1 MTDSSN
7 CKNWK
12 SVRPWLPPNGLIN
25 RFESQS
31 DNNDHPNEEDEKD
44 EANNTRGKSR
54 IRSHL
59 KVIDVSSTAIS
70 LDVSY
75 QLDVISLEASISL
88 AVKING
94 IIWEKVAYAESDV
107 IGSVLEDTPP
117 NSASCEESLCE
128 SEFKW
133 SRGHRNIT
141 LVIYGL
147 EPGRQY
153 AVELELTPS
162 SRNYHEHDSLI
173 CSSDLEETSEESV
186 EHEELL
192 CGRLDSLIEGA
203 QEAHSISESES
214 NPHEQPNEGERT
226 RENDTKTS
234 EPIITQLDP
243 DGPPPPYTSHDPAS
257 PRTSRSLHASHSSL
271 DYHPE
276 TSQQPPSPR
285 TSSSNQPL
293 TPVRTDS
300 REREGKIQ
308 TVVKTSEQNSKHN
321 ELKLVS
327 SINQM
332 TKSLNKT
339 VKENLK
345 LRQKL
350 VNVEQFIKRLDEE
363 NLVKSNRLESLE
375 RLEKKRRPSTANGQH
390 TNNSGSISKKE
401 NGGDPM
407 NIEGFTPLW
416 VLEREIELDE
426 MKIMEKQIELEECEK
441 RQAKEVMELKD
452 KNRSLKRKVE
462 ESFKRVSDLKDRKI
476 KEIDLELEEIKNE
489 LEEVERLLNA
499 ESTNEVINHHK
510 KFVGKGSFG
519 MMTKGHGDPQSRRS
533 MGKWNQ
539 HAKMKSN
546 EDLALNTTSKAGSS
560 WGSTSSHKLARTS
573 SLNEKSRTTERV
585 VGGGRRSMKEPHQVI
600 NRTWADKVAGH

>member
-1 MTDSSN
+1 MTEASD

-12 SVRPWLPPNGLIN
+12 SIRPWLPPNGLSN

-31 DNNDHPNEEDEKD
+31 NNDNNPNEEEEGKEDEND
-44 EANNTRGKSR
+44 PRGKSR
-54 IRSHL
+54 IRSNL
-59 KVIDVSSTAIS
+59 NVIDVSSTAIS

-75 QLDVISLEASISL
+75 QLDDISLRAPISL

-117 NSASCEESLCE
+117 TSPSCEQSSSE
-128 SEFKW
+128 SELKW

-141 LVIYGL
+141 LVIHGL
-147 EPGRQY
+147 EPGLEY
-153 AVELELTPS
+153 EVELELIPLTQ
-162 SRNYHEHDSLI
+162 EHHKHDCLSG
-173 CSSDLEETSEESV
+173 SSDLEETSEESV
-186 EHEELL
+186 EHEGLL
-192 CGRLDSLIEGA
+192 CGRLDPSIESG
-203 QEAHSISESES
+203 QEIQSIFDSET
-214 NPHEQPNEGERT
+214 NLHEQPNKGERT
-226 RENDTKTS
+226 NDTKP

-257 PRTSRSLHASHSSL
+257 PRASRSLHASHSSL
-271 DYHPE
+271 DYNPE
-276 TSQQPPSPR
+276 SSQQPPSPR
-285 TSSSNQPL
+285 TSSSIQPS
-293 TPVRTDS
+293 TPVRTNGRD
-300 REREGKIQ
+300 REGNIQ
-308 TVVKTSEQNSKHN
+308 TVVKTSENNSKHN

-332 TKSLNKT
+332 TKALNKT

-390 TNNSGSISKKE
+390 NNNNGSSGKKE
-401 NGGDPM
+401 SGGDPM

-416 VLEREIELDE
+416 VLERQIEVDEI
-426 MKIMEKQIELEECEK
+426 KIMEKQIELEESEK
-441 RQAKEVMELKD
+441 RQAKELMEFKD

-462 ESFKRVSDLKDRKI
+462 ESFKRVSDLKDRKL

-489 LEEVERLLNA
+489 LEEVEKLLNA
-499 ESTNEVINHHK
+499 ESNESNNTNNK
-510 KFVGKGSFG
+510 KFMGKSSSG
-519 MMTKGHGDPQSRRS
+519 MVKGHGDPQSRRS
-533 MGKWNQ
+533 MGKWNH

-546 EDLALNTTSKAGSS
+546 EDLQLNVNSKSGSS
-560 WGSTSSHKLARTS
+560 GGSTSSHKLARTS